1 MKQIVKLTAFLMTAA
16 VFGYG
21 CGQSSVGSP
30 AEVSAPAAEKTAK
43 VSLSFAFPDEGVEK
57 ALISTAT
64 THILVNVKQWAVDDT
79 NAMTVANTDS
89 ASITK
94 GTTNSATLDL
104 LPTWTRICATQW
116 KGDTNNMIGTAGSKK
131 LETACTFGKLSTGSN
146 TVALTMIRGE
156 WTLTSSFSDV
166 TKVALNRNVNDS
178 YYDSSGGSHVA
189 DVYDGEPFEFNG
201 PFDMP
206 TQAVNNWGSIY
217 QGMFNKGGEYQFL
230 TNGGAAYNNSFTATN
245 SQEPYLFIGAGEE
258 VFTEVSG
265 NGNGICDQY
274 EICDKSLSGFFM
286 GGFANKTV
294 SGKLAD
300 EKNVISFRSYRSY
313 DWAPG
318 CSYDYMGYTCYEPV
332 LISAKVETM
341 IEDAAG
347 ANVTATIV
355 DPCQVRFT
363 GGNKIDGCGATPASV
378 TFGTYSTYNAGSGYK
393 VTSTFTVQGAN
404 ICGGDG
410 GAVKDAAGNLICVN
424 HDYGSYQSSYTC
436 NTLNMT
442 YDSYNGRCEKSTQQ
456 ACIDLGGS
464 YDTGAG
470 DCTVGATIYDGG
482 DYYGSCNTSINGYG
496 YADDWDGIR
505 YNTCYDNNYTPVYT
519 YDCWDGGTYNS
530 TTGRCEM
537 TLEEACAGSP
547 EWPDYCPTC
556 YDATTKTCTETE
568 IGYLGSI
575 SFTPVTMNGV
585 GSLPAS
591 TGVTASKTKQK
602 NTIKW

>member
-16 VFGYG
+16 IFGYG
-21 CGQSSVGSP
+21 CGQSSVGSSS
-30 AEVSAPAAEKTAK
+30 EVSAPAAEKTAK
-43 VSLSFAFPDEGVEK
+43 VSLSFAFPDEGAEK

-64 THILVNVKQWAVDDT
+64 THILVNVKQWAVDDVNT
-79 NAMTVANTDS
+79 MTVANTDR

-116 KGDTNNMIGTAGSKK
+116 KGDPNDSVTSKK

-189 DVYDGEPFEFNG
+189 DVYDGEPFEFEG

-217 QGMFNKGGEYQFL
+217 QGMFNKGGAYQFL

-245 SQEPYLFIGAGEE
+245 SQEPYLLIGAGDEI
-258 VFTEVSG
+258 FTEVSG
-265 NGNGICDQY
+265 DGIGNDDGVCDPN
-274 EICDKSLSGFFM
+274 EICDKSESGFFM
-286 GGFANKTV
+286 GGFAKKTV
-294 SGKLAD
+294 SGKLTD
-300 EKNVISFRSYRSY
+300 EKNVISFSSYRSY

-318 CSYDYMGYTCYEPV
+318 CSYEEYGYTCYEPV
-332 LISAKVETM
+332 LFSAKVDTM
-341 IEDAAG
+341 IQNASG
-347 ANVTATIV
+347 TNVTATIV

-363 GGNKIDGCGATPASV
+363 GGNKIDGCGVTPASV
-378 TFGTYSTYNAGSGYK
+378 TFGTYSTYNAGGGYK
-393 VTSTFTVQGAN
+393 ITSTITVQGAS
-404 ICGGDG
+404 ICDDRADG
-410 GAVKDAAGNLICVN
+410 AAKDASGNIICVSN
-424 HDYGSYQSSYTC
+424 DSWPQSEYACYTSG
-436 NTLNMT
+436 MT
-442 YDSYNGRCEKSTQQ
+442 YNNGRCEMPSI
-456 ACIDLGGS
+456 ASGADCS
-464 YDTGAG
+464 YD
-470 DCTVGATIYDGG
+470 YDSYQNVCWDY
-482 DYYGSCNTSINGYG
+482 DYYYVGQ
-496 YADDWDGIR
+496 
-505 YNTCYDNNYTPVYT
+505 T
-519 YDCWDGGTYNS
+519 YVCWDGGTYNT

-537 TLEEACAGSP
+537 TLEDACEGQP
-547 EWPDYCPTC
+547 EWSDYCPTC
-556 YDATTKTCTETE
+556 YDSTIKTCTHTD
-568 IGYLGSI
+568 IGYVGSI
-575 SFTPVTMNGV
+575 NFTPVTMNGV
-585 GSLPAS
+585 GSLPSS